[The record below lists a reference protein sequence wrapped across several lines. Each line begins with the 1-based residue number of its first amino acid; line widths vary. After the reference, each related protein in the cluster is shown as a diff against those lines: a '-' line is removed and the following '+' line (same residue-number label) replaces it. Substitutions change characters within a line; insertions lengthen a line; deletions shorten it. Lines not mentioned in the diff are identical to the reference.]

1 MPVGDPIP
9 IPFPISTFPGSDP
22 QESEGRLIN
31 AYVEPLGDP
40 KAGKVKWVRSAGL
53 TAFATTANAGYRGG
67 LIVNNLAYE
76 CWSGNAST
84 VTQGGV
90 VSNIGSGSLPGTA
103 RVSIARNQASPVP
116 DVIAVDPVQGAYV
129 LGSATVTAAT
139 ATATIGGSSFVV
151 GDVVALTVLNSA
163 ISPPFPIS
171 VSHTVVASETATTI
185 ATALKTLINA
195 NATLAA
201 YNVTATSA
209 GAVITISHNGAI
221 GNQSSLLEAVT
232 GTGNETV
239 TFSPTSGVLS
249 GGAGTVGA
257 FSGSPTAYNAN
268 GILPQP
274 NSVAF
279 QDGYFFLTTGAGQV
293 YATGLN
299 NLTVN
304 ALTFVTVQAK
314 SDVTLFRGIAFSG
327 LMLFF
332 TTGSCEVWQD
342 AANPAPNFPY
352 SRSAVLEVGLLQAS
366 AIAGNETGFSE
377 LIWVGQDFAVHWM
390 TASQLSHID
399 ISTPDLQRL
408 IKDAYEAG
416 ETLEADC
423 DVRSGKKFWR
433 LSSSDW
439 TWEFNLTTKKWNER
453 TSLLA
458 SGLFGRWRAT
468 GGHPAFGNWLVGD
481 KQTGNILSIDDT
493 NPTDDGAVV
502 AWEVQ
507 SAPVKKFPEQQFVAR
522 ADFDFV
528 MGVGQELGTQNPQVA
543 IYMSRDGGNDWGNPL
558 LRSLGAQKDA
568 LRTRVSVTRM
578 GITGTMGARWRLV
591 ITDPV
596 YASLLGGTMA
606 SALRPVG
613 N

>member
-9 IPFPISTFPGSDP
+9 IPFPLSTFPGSDP

-31 AYVEPLGDP
+31 SYVEPLGDP
-40 KAGKVKWVRSAGL
+40 KSGRVKWVRSAGL
-53 TAFATTANAGYRGG
+53 TAFAQSTNAGYRGG
-67 LIVNNLAYE
+67 LVVNNVSLEIWNGIAA
-76 CWSGNAST
+76 SVDAAGN
-84 VTQGGV
+84 VTT
-90 VSNIGSGSLPGTA
+90 IGTFPGMN
-103 RVSIARNQASPVP
+103 RVSLARNQASPTP
-116 DVIAVDPVQGAYV
+116 DVIAVDPSVGAYV
-129 LGSATVTAAT
+129 LESATVNAAT
-139 ATATIGGSSFVV
+139 ATATVGGTAFNS
-151 GDVVALTVLNSA
+151 GDIVALTILNSA
-163 ISPPFPIS
+163 ISPPFPVSI
-171 VSHTVVASETATTI
+171 SHTLGSGETATTV
-185 ATALKTLINA
+185 ATALTAAINA
-195 NATLAA
+195 NATLET

-221 GNQSSLLEAVT
+221 GNQSSLIYGVTT
-232 GTGNETV
+232 GTETI
-239 TFSPTSGVLS
+239 TFNPSSGELS
-249 GGAGTVGA
+249 GGQGTVGA
-257 FSGSPTAYNAN
+257 FTGVPTFFNAE

-279 QDGYFFLTTGAGQV
+279 QDGYFFFTTGSGQV
-293 YATGLN
+293 YATGIN

-304 ALTFVTVQAK
+304 ALTDVTIQAK
-314 SDVTLFRGIAFSG
+314 SDVTLLRAIAFSG

-390 TASQLSHID
+390 TASQLGHVD

-408 IKDAYEAG
+408 IKAAYVAG

-423 DVRSGKKFWR
+423 YVGSGKKFWR
-433 LSSSDW
+433 LSSYDW

-458 SGLFGRWRAT
+458 TGLFGRWRAA
-468 GGHPAFGNWLVGD
+468 GGHPAFGKWIVGD
-481 KQTGNILSIDDT
+481 EQTGDLLFVDDA
-493 NPTDDGAVV
+493 NPQENGAVV

-507 SAPVKKFPEQQFVAR
+507 SAPVKKFPEQQLVAR

-528 MGVGQELGTQNPQVA
+528 VGVGQLLGTQNPQVA

-558 LRSLGAQKDA
+558 MRSLGEQKDV
-568 LRTRVSVTRM
+568 LRTRVTVTRM
-578 GITGTMGARWRLV
+578 GVTGTMGARWRLV